1 MMNEQARPTPAKKGT
16 VFYKSGVSV
25 WRIIK
30 KIISIILE
38 IVLSVILATLVG
50 LIPVAGWIIAI
61 VIYVLL
67 ALSTLFGIIDLIIYC
82 FTSTKI
88 TSTGICGFD
97 ENNIP
102 FDLPAK
108 WILGVSRTGRKVYIE
123 GYVVKKN
130 GKTRDCTIVLRVAHA
145 EKFVQAYR
153 DTRIKMIIEE

>member
-1 MMNEQARPTPAKKGT
+1 MNEYTRPTPAKKGT
-16 VFYKSGVSV
+16 VFYISRVSV

-30 KIISIILE
+30 KIISIVIENVLGIL
-38 IVLSVILATLVG
+38 LATVLG
-50 LIPVAGWIIAI
+50 LIPIVGGIIAI

-67 ALSTLFGIIDLIIYC
+67 ALSNLFGILDLILYC
-82 FTSTKI
+82 VTSTKI

-130 GKTRDCTIVLRVAHA
+130 GKTRDCTIILRVAHA
-145 EKFVQAYR
+145 EEFVQAYR
-153 DTRIKMIIEE
+153 DNRIKMVINE

>member
-30 KIISIILE
+30 KLLSIALE

-123 GYVVKKN
+123 
-130 GKTRDCTIVLRVAHA
+130 CSLR
-145 EKFVQAYR
+145 
-153 DTRIKMIIEE
+153 